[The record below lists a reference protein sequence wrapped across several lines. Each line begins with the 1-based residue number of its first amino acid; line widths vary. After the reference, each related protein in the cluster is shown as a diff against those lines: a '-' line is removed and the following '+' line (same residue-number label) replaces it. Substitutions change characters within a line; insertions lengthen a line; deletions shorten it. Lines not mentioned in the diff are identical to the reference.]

1 MTVAG
6 TDVAVTRDV
15 GRADPAEHQARV
27 RRRPTRVRA
36 VQIYTPAGP
45 EQRFKKMTMTDLDA
59 ILAGDVRAAAR
70 LMRDL
75 DDRRPGALAALKA
88 LFPHTGKAYVVGIT
102 GNPGAGKSTV
112 VDALIAHYR
121 AAGERVGVV
130 AVDPTSPFSGGAI
143 LGDRIRMQRHALDP
157 GVFIRS
163 LATRGHLGGL
173 SRSTFDVAHVLD
185 AMGFE
190 RILIETVGVGQDE
203 VDVMRAAHTTVVVT
217 VPGLGD
223 DIQAIKAGLLEV
235 ADVLVVNKADR
246 EGADRTERDLMHMLD
261 LRAGERTRRR
271 DRADDRDAR
280 HGERLRDRRA
290 RRGDRGTSR
299 RARGRGRAPRRVP
312 TARATRAARGSWCAR
327 CSPIARRTAIAQRAG
342 RVRAMPSRSTAA
354 IRGRI
359 AEELVGVVCRSRVAP
374 DHGRATDSGCS
385 SRRPVC

>member
-1 MTVAG
+1 
-6 TDVAVTRDV
+6 VT
-15 GRADPAEHQARV
+15 A
-27 RRRPTRVRA
+27 T
-36 VQIYTPAGP
+36 
-45 EQRFKKMTMTDLDA
+45 EQ
-59 ILAGDVRAAAR
+59 ILAGDVRTAAR

-75 DDRRPGALAALKA
+75 DDRRPAAIAQLKE
-88 LFPHTGKAYVVGIT
+88 LFPHTGKAYLVGIT

-130 AVDPTSPFSGGAI
+130 CVDPTSPFSGGAI

-203 VDVMRAAHTTVVVT
+203 VEVMKAAHTTVVVT

-223 DIQAIKAGLLEV
+223 DIQAIKSGLLEV

-246 EGADRTERDLMHMLD
+246 EGADRTRRELRTMLSMAERREGAWRPPVLQTV
-261 LRAGERTRRR
+261 ASTGEGIDELLAEVDRHAAWLEESGELARRR
-271 DRADDRDAR
+271 TA
-280 HGERLRDRRA
+280 RA
-290 RRGDRGTSR
+290 RRE
-299 RARGRGRAPRRVP
+299 VE
-312 TARATRAARGSWCAR
+312 
-327 CSPIARRTAIAQRAG
+327 AIALATLRASWGEAGGSADLDTLAG
-342 RVRAMPSRSTAA
+342 RVATGDVDPYAA
-354 IRGRI
+354 
-359 AEELVGVVCRSRVAP
+359 ADELLAQG
-374 DHGRATDSGCS
+374 
-385 SRRPVC
+385 

>member
-1 MTVAG
+1 MT
-6 TDVAVTRDV
+6 TNIE
-15 GRADPAEHQARV
+15 P
-27 RRRPTRVRA
+27 
-36 VQIYTPAGP
+36 
-45 EQRFKKMTMTDLDA
+45 
-59 ILAGDVRAAAR
+59 ILKGEVRAAAR

-75 DDRRPGALAALKA
+75 DDRRPDAMESLKA

-121 AAGERVGVV
+121 AAGERVGVIC
-130 AVDPTSPFSGGAI
+130 VDPTSPFSGGAI

-157 GVFIRS
+157 DVFIRS

-185 AMGFE
+185 AMGYT

-203 VDVMRAAHTTVVVT
+203 VEVMRAAHTTVVVT

-261 LRAGERTRRR
+261 LRT
-271 DRADDRDAR
+271 
-280 HGERLRDRRA
+280 
-290 RRGDRGTSR
+290 GDRKDVEIVRTIATRGTAEGSGI
-299 RARGRGRAPRRVP
+299 AELAHAIEAHRGRAWTGPGAAQR
-312 TARATRAARGSWCAR
+312 AEQRATAQLAELVRALLADRAARTMAAR
-327 CSPIARRTAIAQRAG
+327 GGLHEIARSVVEHRQDPWT
-342 RVRAMPSRSTAA
+342 
-354 IRGRI
+354 I
-359 AEELVGVVCRSRVAP
+359 AEELV
-374 DHGRATDSGCS
+374 ATL
-385 SRRPVC
+385 

>member
-1 MTVAG
+1 VNI
-6 TDVAVTRDV
+6 
-15 GRADPAEHQARV
+15 DPIID
-27 RRRPTRVRA
+27 P
-36 VQIYTPAGP
+36 
-45 EQRFKKMTMTDLDA
+45 
-59 ILAGDVRAAAR
+59 ILRGDIRAAAR

-75 DDRRPGALAALKA
+75 DDRRPDAIATLKA
-88 LFPHTGKAYVVGIT
+88 LFPHTGKAYLVGVT

-130 AVDPTSPFSGGAI
+130 CVDPTSPFSGGAI

-190 RILIETVGVGQDE
+190 RVLIETVGVGQDE
-203 VDVMRAAHTTVVVT
+203 VDVMKAAHTTVVVT

-246 EGADRTERDLMHMLD
+246 EGADRTERDLLHMLD
-261 LRAGERTRRR
+261 LRATGERKEVEIVRTIAIRGN
-271 DRADDRDAR
+271 ADGSGISELGDAIER
-280 HGERLRDRRA
+280 H
-290 RRGDRGTSR
+290 
-299 RARGRGRAPRRVP
+299 RGRAWTGPG
-312 TARATRAARGSWCAR
+312 AAQRATVRATAHLQELVRALLADRASRAMAARGGLGE
-327 CSPIARRTAIAQRAG
+327 IAQAVVDRRTDPWT
-342 RVRAMPSRSTAA
+342 V
-354 IRGRI
+354 
-359 AEELVGVVCRSRVAP
+359 AEELVSAL
-374 DHGRATDSGCS
+374 
-385 SRRPVC
+385 